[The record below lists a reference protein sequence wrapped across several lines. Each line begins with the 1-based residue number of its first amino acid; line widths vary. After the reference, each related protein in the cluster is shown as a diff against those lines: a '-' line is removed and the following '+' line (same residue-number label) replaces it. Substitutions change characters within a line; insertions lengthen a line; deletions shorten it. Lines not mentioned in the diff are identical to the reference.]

1 MKIRRLHWDE
11 HNIFHIAGHGI
22 TTEDVERVCYGRHV
36 ARKARDRYLVYG
48 KTKGGRYILVVLE
61 KSEDSFM
68 PITARDMNESEKKV
82 YRRMVK

>member
-1 MKIRRLHWDE
+1 MRIRRLHWDE
-11 HNIFHIAGHGI
+11 YNIFHIACHGI
-22 TTEDVERVCYGRHV
+22 TTEDVEYVCYGGHV

-48 KTKGGRYILVVLE
+48 KTKGGRYILVVLG

-82 YRRMVK
+82 YRRMVR

>member
-1 MKIRRLHWDE
+1 MRIRRLHCDE

-22 TTEDVERVCYGRHV
+22 TTEDVEHVCYGRHV
-36 ARKARDRYLVYG
+36 ARKAGDRYLVYG
-48 KTKGGRYILVVLE
+48 KTKGGRHILAVLE